1 MNFSLENALKVV
13 GEKFNVSH
21 LSEIQDGRYVINTP
35 NFEVN
40 LEEAASSGSIFF
52 YAKIG
57 EAPEQPGIDFYSRLL
72 EANFFARETAGAS
85 LGVDSASQTI
95 LLFLRISVL
104 ELSPP
109 NFEERLLNFMDAVDY
124 WVRVV
129 DTYLDAVE
137 EPAVQLNPGS
147 MDALIVRG

>member
-1 MNFSLENALKVV
+1 MN
-13 GEKFNVSH
+13 
-21 LSEIQDGRYVINTP
+21 EIQDGRYVINTP

-95 LLFLRISVL
+95 LLFLRISAL
-104 ELSPP
+104 ELSPH

-124 WVRVV
+124 WVSVV

-137 EPAVQLNPGS
+137 EPAGQVQPRS
-147 MDALIVRG
+147 TDTLIVKG